1 MPYPHIAPVHAR
13 RILAASTA
21 ALIAFGAMT
30 GCSAIVDRTESTP
43 ADSSPSEPAAGAGT
57 SFDLTSKNVDGR
69 PHTDPIPEAVQ
80 ALEESGFTPVQAGK
94 LTVAHLGAGAPPIT
108 VFASDDNKTII
119 GSDPDFASLIA
130 EGLGLE
136 YAPENVS
143 WADWPLG
150 TESGKYDASMINIT
164 VTEERKK
171 LFDFA
176 TYREDVVGFEVKAD
190 SDLATVA
197 EAKDI
202 AGLTVGVGSGT
213 NQEQILLD
221 WVDQQQ
227 KAGLEPTKIVNFDD
241 QAAADLALKSGRI
254 DSYLG
259 PNAGAAYAAAVT
271 GEVKVV
277 GTLNG
282 GYPDDAEIA
291 VTTAKDNGLI
301 EPVQIVIDALI
312 ENGQYQQVLDR
323 WGQQDEGVEASEIN
337 PPGLK
342 G

>member
-1 MPYPHIAPVHAR
+1 MTHSFIAPFRAR
-13 RILAASTA
+13 RLLAASA
-21 ALIAFGAMT
+21 AVIALGALT
-30 GCSAIVDRTESTP
+30 GCGAVVDRSDADPGSSTP
-43 ADSSPSEPAAGAGT
+43 SAHAAGTGIT
-57 SFDLTSKNVDGR
+57 FDLTSKNVDSR
-69 PHTDPIPEAVQ
+69 PHTDPIPEAVE
-80 ALEESGFTPVQAGK
+80 ALKESGFTPVQPGK
-94 LTVAHLGAGAPPIT
+94 LTVAHLGAGSPPIT
-108 VFASDDNKTII
+108 VFASDDNSTII

-176 TYREDVVGFEVKAD
+176 TYRQDVVGFEVTAD
-190 SDLATVA
+190 SDLAEVA
-197 EAKDI
+197 QAEDI

-213 NQEQILLD
+213 NQEQILLA
-221 WVDQQQ
+221 WVEQQE
-227 KAGLEPTKIVNFDD
+227 KEGLEPTKIVNFDD

-259 PNAGAAYAAAVT
+259 PNAGAAYAAAVS

-301 EPVQIVIDALI
+301 EPVQIVINALI

-323 WGQQDEGVEASEIN
+323 WGQQDESVATSEIN